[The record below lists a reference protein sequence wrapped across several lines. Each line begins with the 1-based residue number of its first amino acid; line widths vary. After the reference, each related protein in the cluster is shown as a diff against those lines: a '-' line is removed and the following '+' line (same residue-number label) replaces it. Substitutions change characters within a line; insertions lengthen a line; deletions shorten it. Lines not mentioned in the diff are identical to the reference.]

1 MKIQPTMM
9 TSVMRANHMNK
20 MKIRRKPFSFK
31 MSNYISEPA
40 KGIEIIMSVN
50 TRAILW
56 DNNMYNFYKSDAEF
70 LNKLDNSNLRPV
82 KVFISPNEDT
92 EECKQILSCIED
104 LGIEMKRWSG
114 ERKVDQRPKK
124 KKFRFFCF

>member
-1 MKIQPTMM
+1 
-9 TSVMRANHMNK
+9 
-20 MKIRRKPFSFK
+20 
-31 MSNYISEPA
+31 MSNYTSEPV

-56 DNNMYNFYKSDAEF
+56 DNNMYNFYNSDAEF
-70 LNKLDNSNLRPV
+70 LNKLNNSNLRPV

-92 EECKQILSCIED
+92 EECKQILSCIAD

-114 ERKVDQRPKK
+114 ERKIDEQQPKK